1 MAVMIARVDAIES
14 AMLTLGAMQPR
25 SLCRAAV
32 LAAVALFCVPN
43 AALAQPPRS
52 EESPAARPVPA
63 SETPQSYAPAVVAAG
78 RTRFGASCGFCHGP
92 DATGGS
98 GGADLTRSE
107 IVAADVR
114 GDRIGPVVRTGRAE
128 AGMPGFPALAEDD
141 LAAIV
146 AFVHDQKTKAEA
158 AVGGRRSVEVAD
170 VLTGDARAGRR
181 YFDSQCASCHS
192 ATGDLAGIASRIE
205 GLALLRRMLYP
216 SGQAGGG
223 RRPTA
228 TVTTRDGET
237 IAGEV
242 AYRDEFTIAVID
254 DGGRY
259 RSWAAD
265 QLGLRVDDPL
275 QAHVTQLARYTDA
288 TMHDVLAYL
297 HTLR

>member
-1 MAVMIARVDAIES
+1 
-14 AMLTLGAMQPR
+14 MLTLAAMQPP
-25 SLCRAAV
+25 SLRRAA
-32 LAAVALFCVPN
+32 LFAAAALLCAVN
-43 AALAQPPRS
+43 AALAQAPRT
-52 EESPAARPVPA
+52 EESPAARAVPPSA
-63 SETPQSYAPAVVAAG
+63 EPQSYAPALVATG
-78 RTRFGASCGFCHGP
+78 RTRFAASCGFCHGP

-114 GDRIGPVVRTGRAE
+114 GDRIGPIVLTGRAE
-128 AGMPGFPALAEDD
+128 VGMPGFPALAEGD

-170 VLTGDARAGRR
+170 VLTGDARAGQR
-181 YFDSQCASCHS
+181 YFESECARCHS

-216 SGQAGGG
+216 GGPAGGG

-237 IAGEV
+237 IAGQV

-254 DGGRY
+254 DSGRY
-259 RSWAAD
+259 RSWATD
-265 QLGLRVDDPL
+265 RVRFTIDDRL
-275 QAHVTQLARYTDA
+275 AAHVAQLARYTDA

-297 HTLR
+297 HTLH